1 MRMLCTF
8 LFLLLTSPPDLHTLT
23 LLPLCR
29 KQKGKDWAQHLKDK
43 KHGGDKHD
51 EAEKGAPAVEAG
63 QPESTTAPAA
73 K

>member
-1 MRMLCTF
+1 MRRLCTF
-8 LFLLLTSPPDLHTLT
+8 FCFPLTPPHLRTLT
-23 LLPLCR
+23 LLPLRR